1 MKVQTEYI
9 EWCDFWVE
17 DTGNREKP
25 RLLLIGDSISRAY
38 RPEVAA
44 LFEGRVLV
52 DNMASSR
59 GLDNPDYKRELA
71 HLLEDE
77 RLSYDVIHFNNGL
90 HGLHLDAAGYRKGLK
105 EAMAY
110 IRGISRARLIAAL
123 STPVYEEGRGY
134 DNEKNRIVL
143 ERNTIMRECAE
154 EYGAQINDLYSL
166 SYGKPEIR
174 MPDGLHYNEAGSRLQ
189 ARQIVE
195 ASLL

>member
-1 MKVQTEYI
+1 
-9 EWCDFWVE
+9 
-17 DTGNREKP
+17 
-25 RLLLIGDSISRAY
+25 
-38 RPEVAA
+38 
-44 LFEGRVLV
+44 
-52 DNMASSR
+52 
-59 GLDNPDYKRELA
+59 
-71 HLLEDE
+71 
-77 RLSYDVIHFNNGL
+77 
-90 HGLHLDAAGYRKGLK
+90 
-105 EAMAY
+105 MAY

-174 MPDGLHYNEAGSRLQ
+174 MPDGLHYNETGSRLQ